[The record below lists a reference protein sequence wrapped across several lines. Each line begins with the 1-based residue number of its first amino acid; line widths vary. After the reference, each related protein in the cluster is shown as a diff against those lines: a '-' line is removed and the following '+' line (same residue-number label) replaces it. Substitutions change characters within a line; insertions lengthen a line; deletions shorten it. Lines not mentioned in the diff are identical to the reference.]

1 MSQLSEEFY
10 EFLTEDTETRTCEAI
25 PDSQCSSVPKN
36 FTLNVLN
43 GSLTK
48 LAEKLISPGLT
59 LPWILSFLGAPVIL
73 IGMLVPIKD
82 VGSLLPQLL
91 ISGKL
96 RSKPKRKPY
105 WVSAGLTQG
114 ICLLLSAV
122 LLFSLEDSLVIS
134 YGIVFLLL
142 IFSVASGVGSVSF
155 KDVTG
160 KTVPKGKRGQMLS
173 YRSTIGGALALIA
186 GGILVF
192 VLKDQESKWLYSSLF
207 AMSGVLW
214 IAASLIFKGI
224 TEKPGATEGGRTP
237 IQELKTG
244 LSLLKSDTSYRNFII
259 TRALLMTIPLL
270 SPFFVILAKKVSE
283 ENWNFLG
290 IIIVIGSLAQV
301 ISSPLWGRLADR
313 SSLLLMRISAGLSI
327 LSILYA
333 LVFIYFDDDI
343 LNFYFFIPVIL
354 LNGIAYTGARLSRK
368 TYLVDYAPEDERP
381 TYVSVANTL
390 IGLFTIFAASFGL
403 VAEYFGLAFQFWFFM
418 ILLVGCIV
426 LSFTLKKV

>member
-1 MSQLSEEFY
+1 MSELSEEFY
-10 EFLTEDTETRTCEAI
+10 EFLTEDSETRTCEAI
-25 PDSQCSSVPKN
+25 PDSQCSSIPKN

-59 LPWILSFLGAPVIL
+59 LPWILSFLGAPLFL

-96 RSKPKRKPY
+96 RAKPKRKPY
-105 WVSAGLTQG
+105 WVGAGLTQG
-114 ICLLLSAV
+114 FCLLLSAV
-122 LLFSLEDSLVIS
+122 LLYTLDDSLIIS
-134 YGIVFLLL
+134 YGIVALLL
-142 IFSVASGVGSVSF
+142 LFSIASGVGSVSF

-173 YRSTIGGALALIA
+173 YRSTIGGALALVA

-192 VLKDQESKWLYSSLF
+192 ILKDQESKWLYSSLF
-207 AMSGVLW
+207 AIAGLLW
-214 IAASLIFKGI
+214 IAASLIFKAI
-224 TEKPGATEGGRTP
+224 EEQPGATEGGRTP
-237 IQELKTG
+237 IEELKTG
-244 LSLLKSDTSYRNFII
+244 INLLKSDTSYRNFII

-270 SPFFVILAKKVSE
+270 SPFFIILAKEVSE

-290 IIIVIGSLAQV
+290 VIILIGSLAQV

-313 SSLLLMRISAGLSI
+313 SSLLLMRISAGLSTV
-327 LSILYA
+327 SILYA
-333 LVFIYFDDDI
+333 LVFIYFDHDL
-343 LNFYFFIPVIL
+343 LNFYAFIPLIL

-390 IGLFTIFAASFGL
+390 IGLFTIFAASFGI
-403 VAEYFGLAFQFWFFM
+403 VAEYFGLAYQFWFFLFLLIGC
-418 ILLVGCIV
+418 ILL
-426 LSFTLKKV
+426 SFKLKEV